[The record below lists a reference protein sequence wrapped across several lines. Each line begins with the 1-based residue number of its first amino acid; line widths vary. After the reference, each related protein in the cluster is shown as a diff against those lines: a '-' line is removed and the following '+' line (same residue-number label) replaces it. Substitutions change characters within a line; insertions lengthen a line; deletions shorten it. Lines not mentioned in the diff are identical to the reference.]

1 MRYSTGLL
9 LIYSVF
15 LIAPMASAEPT
26 ENTVNRKYLVESV
39 TGEYID
45 SFNGNR
51 LWISDTE
58 MHKVTFEPIQ
68 KSNDPTRQLMMRQ
81 LINTALVLQPQP
93 DEANVRKLLNKLAES
108 GISTSCIT
116 APAQFIAASPAS
128 RSAIVRFPN
137 AKEDQVVDM
146 LLLLSGQWSAT
157 YMAVRSKELARV
169 GALPFLDAKES
180 ELGKKAPLEDLP
192 FTAPRIIH
200 RVSQQSKP
208 NINWCL
214 K

>member
-1 MRYSTGLL
+1 MWYSIGIL
-9 LIYSVF
+9 LIYCVF
-15 LIAPMASAEPT
+15 VIVPTASAEPT
-26 ENTVNRKYLVESV
+26 KNTVNRKYLDESV
-39 TGEYID
+39 TGEYVD

-68 KSNDPTRQLMMRQ
+68 KTNDPTRQLMMSQ
-81 LINTALVLQPQP
+81 LINTALALQPRP
-93 DEANVRKLLNKLAES
+93 DQANVRNLLDKLADS
-108 GISTSCIT
+108 GISTKCIT
-116 APAQFIAASPAS
+116 VPAQFLTASSDS

-137 AKEDQVVDM
+137 KKEDQVVDM

-157 YMAVRSKELARV
+157 YMAFRSKELARV

-180 ELGKKAPLEDLP
+180 ELGKKAPLDDLP
-192 FTAPRIIH
+192 FTAPGIIY

-208 NINWCL
+208 SINWCM